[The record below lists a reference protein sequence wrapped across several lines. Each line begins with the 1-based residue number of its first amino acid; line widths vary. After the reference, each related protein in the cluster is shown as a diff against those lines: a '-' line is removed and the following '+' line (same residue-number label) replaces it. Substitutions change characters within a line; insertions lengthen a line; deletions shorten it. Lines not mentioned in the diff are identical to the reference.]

1 MQIFSSLPNSTSQ
14 YFLISLS
21 LTFGRLLL
29 SCFHFQ
35 DLVET
40 KIFYQGMS
48 WWKLYEGI
56 LADVTVYTL
65 AQQHTVLRTKGIMSV
80 MN

>member
-1 MQIFSSLPNSTSQ
+1 M
-14 YFLISLS
+14 
-21 LTFGRLLL
+21 
-29 SCFHFQ
+29 
-35 DLVET
+35 ET